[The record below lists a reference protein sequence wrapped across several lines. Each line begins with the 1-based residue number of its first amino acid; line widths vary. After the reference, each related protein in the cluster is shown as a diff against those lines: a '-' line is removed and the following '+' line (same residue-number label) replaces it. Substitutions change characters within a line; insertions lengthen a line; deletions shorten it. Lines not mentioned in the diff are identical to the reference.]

1 VPRQGEAA
9 DACVVATAACDH
21 SPKMPGHQRGPIA
34 MREQSVALQDEDSR
48 SAGLLPDDSSELRVV
63 NLTKHFGGLTAVD
76 SLNLTVRR
84 GAMHCIIGPNGA
96 GKSTFF
102 DLVTNVQP
110 VTSGDV
116 YVFGERITGLP
127 PNRCAGFGIARKFQA
142 PTLFPELTA
151 AENLFLGK
159 VGHLGWNQL
168 LRTRG
173 APAAEAEVTELLE
186 RLRLAGQAHTRAA
199 NLSHGQQQWLE
210 IGVALMSRPRL
221 LLLDEPTAGMSPQ
234 ETAATA
240 ELLQELTGGT
250 TTVIVEHD
258 LAFVRRIADIITVM
272 HRGQV
277 VAEGSPDEI
286 SQNALVRDVY
296 LGRKSL

>member
-1 VPRQGEAA
+1 MTPTSQNLY
-9 DACVVATAACDH
+9 
-21 SPKMPGHQRGPIA
+21 P
-34 MREQSVALQDEDSR
+34 SR
-48 SAGLLPDDSSELRVV
+48 SALGEASSESREGGVWPQEIANASPALRVV
-63 NLTKHFGGLTAVD
+63 NLTKRFGGLAAVD
-76 SLNLTVRR
+76 NLNLSVRR
-84 GAMHCIIGPNGA
+84 GATHCIIGPNGA

-110 VTSGDV
+110 TTAGDV

-127 PNRCAGFGIARKFQA
+127 PYRCAGLGIARKFQA

-159 VGHLGWNQL
+159 VGHLSWNRL
-168 LRTRG
+168 LRTREL
-173 APAAEAEVTELLE
+173 PAGDAEVSGLLD
-186 RLRLAGQAHTRAA
+186 RLRLAELGGTRAA
-199 NLSHGQQQWLE
+199 ELSHGQQQWLE
-210 IGVALMSRPRL
+210 IGVALMARPRL
-221 LLLDEPTAGMSPQ
+221 LLLDEPTAGMSPR
-234 ETAATA
+234 ETEATA
-240 ELLQELTGGT
+240 ELLRELTGGT

-272 HRGQV
+272 HRGQA

-286 SQNALVRDVY
+286 AQNALVRDVY

>member
-1 VPRQGEAA
+1 MSLSLALTS
-9 DACVVATAACDH
+9 DL
-21 SPKMPGHQRGPIA
+21 SPNA
-34 MREQSVALQDEDSR
+34 MEEESVAVRHEDSVP
-48 SAGLLPDDSSELRVV
+48 AVPAPNDTPVLRVV
-63 NLTKHFGGLTAVD
+63 NLTKRFGGLAAVD
-76 SLNLTVRR
+76 NLNLAVRN
-84 GAMHCIIGPNGA
+84 GATHCIIGPNGA

-127 PNRCAGFGIARKFQA
+127 PYRCVGLGIARKFQA

-159 VGHLGWNQL
+159 VGHRGWNRL
-168 LRTRG
+168 LRTRQI
-173 APAAEAEVTELLE
+173 PAADAEVTGMLD
-186 RLRLAGQAHTRAA
+186 RLRLAAQRGTRAA
-199 NLSHGQQQWLE
+199 ELSHGQQQWLE
-210 IGVALMSRPRL
+210 IGVALMARPRL
-221 LLLDEPTAGMSPQ
+221 LLLDEPTAGMSPR
-234 ETAATA
+234 ETEATA
-240 ELLQELTGGT
+240 ELLRELTGGT

-272 HRGQV
+272 HRGQA

-286 SQNALVRDVY
+286 AQNALVRDVY
-296 LGRKSL
+296 LGRKTL

>member
-1 VPRQGEAA
+1 MTPTSRTPGPSSNAMGE
-9 DACVVATAACDH
+9 
-21 SPKMPGHQRGPIA
+21 G
-34 MREQSVALQDEDSR
+34 SVALQNEDSVR
-48 SAGLLPDDSSELRVV
+48 GKVAADDSTVLRVI
-63 NLTKHFGGLTAVD
+63 NLTKRFGGLAAVD
-76 SLNLTVRR
+76 HLTLAVRS

-110 VTSGDV
+110 ATSGDV
-116 YVFGERITGLP
+116 YFFGERITGLP
-127 PNRCAGFGIARKFQA
+127 PYRCAGLGIARKFQA
-142 PTLFPELTA
+142 PTLFPELTV

-159 VGHLGWNQL
+159 VGHLGWSRL
-168 LRTRG
+168 LRTRDT
-173 APAAEAEVTELLE
+173 PAADVEVVGLLE
-186 RLRLAGQAHTRAA
+186 RLRLAGQARARAA
-199 NLSHGQQQWLE
+199 DLSHGQQQWLE

-221 LLLDEPTAGMSPQ
+221 LLLDEPTAGMSPR
-234 ETAATA
+234 ETEATA
-240 ELLQELTGGT
+240 ELLRELTEDT

-272 HRGQV
+272 HRGQA

-296 LGRKSL
+296 LGRKTL